1 MIIKLMIALMQTI
14 NFVFT
19 AYFYLILIR
28 CLLSWIPNLSASN
41 PFVAFICRLTD
52 WYLDLFRR
60 IIPPFG
66 GIDFSPIVAVFA
78 LSIINMLVLWCVSSL
93 MSLLGAIFG

>member
-14 NFVFT
+14 NIVFT
-19 AYFYLILIR
+19 VYFYLILIR
-28 CLLSWIPNLSASN
+28 CLLSWIPNLSTSN
-41 PFVAFICRLTD
+41 RFVAVICWLTD
-52 WYLDLFRR
+52 WYLDLFRK

-78 LSIINMLVLWCVSSL
+78 LSIINTIVLWSASSL
-93 MSLLGAIFG
+93 ISILGAIFG